1 MLRVQCRDTSSGLGA
16 SPIGIPGKR
25 ATRSRSSKQ
34 LGLPDYIID
43 DAKTHLESNDEASWI
58 FANLEQS
65 RVTIEKEREEIAS
78 YKEEISRL
86 KKNIEQKEE
95 RLDERKEK
103 LLKNANEEAQRIL
116 REAKETAD
124 QTIRNINKLAASPW
138 CRKRTGTDK
147 APRKVGQ
154 SR

>member
-1 MLRVQCRDTSSGLGA
+1 MHAASSMSRHFVRPTSSL
-16 SPIGIPGKR
+16 IGIPGKSN
-25 ATRSRSSKQ
+25 AFAISKQ

-43 DAKTHLESNDEASWI
+43 DAKTHLESNDEA
-58 FANLEQS
+58 FEDLLANLEQS

-103 LLKNANEEAQRIL
+103 LFKECQRGS
-116 REAKETAD
+116 TAD
-124 QTIRNINKLAASPW
+124 PARSKGD
-138 CRKRTGTDK
+138 R
-147 APRKVGQ
+147 
-154 SR
+154 

>member
-1 MLRVQCRDTSSGLGA
+1 M
-16 SPIGIPGKR
+16 IGIPGKSN
-25 ATRSRSSKQ
+25 AFAISRQ

-43 DAKTHLESNDEASWI
+43 DAKTHLESNDEA
-58 FANLEQS
+58 FEDLLANLEQS

-103 LLKNANEEAQRIL
+103 LLKKQSFIL
-116 REAKETAD
+116 LAKGFVPN
-124 QTIRNINKLAASPW
+124 RKKLLTKK
-138 CRKRTGTDK
+138 C
-147 APRKVGQ
+147 
-154 SR
+154 